1 MNVKKLITGLTLSI
15 LFSSGTANAG
25 WGDVYYCQM
34 TNNNEISI
42 EGETLEKHKLEKFKF
57 KLDQTRNAM
66 VFGNTGHFKD
76 QSFLLSADM
85 TNDKDPEFVTTQAL
99 LLQMEIW
106 YANSEDS
113 NTKFSKGKFL
123 YASVSSSGVQII
135 SADCDKF

>member
-1 MNVKKLITGLTLSI
+1 MTNKKLVFGSM
-15 LFSSGTANAG
+15 FSMLLGSGMAAAG

>member
-66 VFGNTGHFKD
+66 VFGSTGHFKD